1 MMSVVDL
8 GGRPAGCATR
18 CPAGPR
24 PPVAPITW
32 HAMPHVLNPRRVV
45 PRDADEQHAPHV
57 SSQHI
62 NTNTGHTTR
71 SAALCNAVIVE
82 LIMGCSATGVL
93 LWRRWCEELADWA
106 QVSSWSWA
114 SWPALV
120 TGSDV
125 RVGSSLEGSTVPPLR
140 RFIGQPGHDPAG
152 RALGRPRAATH
163 PKRGARWPRCPPPR
177 PAAARPELDAAQPNA
192 ENRCV
197 PEQAVGGRMASRGR
211 RAGHRRHRNHLQ
223 LPYNHALNV

>member
-1 MMSVVDL
+1 M
-8 GGRPAGCATR
+8 
-18 CPAGPR
+18 
-24 PPVAPITW
+24 APIAW
-32 HAMPHVLNPRRVV
+32 YAMPHVLNPRGTSFPGKAAER
-45 PRDADEQHAPHV
+45 HALDI

-125 RVGSSLEGSTVPPLR
+125 RVGSSLEGSTAPPLR

-152 RALGRPRAATH
+152 RALGPATGGHAPSATRQVAQMPAASSR
-163 PKRGARWPRCPPPR
+163 RGQTRTRCR
-177 PAAARPELDAAQPNA
+177 PAKRREPLRAGASGRWTDGFARPA
-192 ENRCV
+192 
-197 PEQAVGGRMASRGR
+197 GGTSPAS
-211 RAGHRRHRNHLQ
+211 
-223 LPYNHALNV
+223 